1 MSVPRLR
8 FLSVP
13 LVLAVS
19 ASLLAACSSPGS
31 GSGSGSSATFT
42 TIGYTTVITPGA
54 PMNPFNVTNNVFPT
68 FDAMQLGWNTDNS
81 ANPNQELPG
90 LASSWSLSPSGTS
103 LTVHLQPGAK
113 WSNGKP
119 VTATDVLD
127 SAAIWFCQG
136 SAQVDNLGSVTADG
150 SSTVTL
156 TEAAGAHNNLF
167 ETVLGEASG
176 DGTQWIVPS
185 FEYGSLLPS
194 SIWSTIKASEGAG
207 PAATAATATL
217 TNLAKKID
225 AFAPKTDISA
235 GPFYIKR
242 LNNSQALLV
251 KNPYFYAAGK
261 VHVGQVIME
270 HQNSTQQIVSY
281 LDAGTLD
288 AAPYTAMATNVYD
301 QVVAAGNAPLRMP
314 ALVASALTLDEQVA
328 PYNNVA
334 VRQALA
340 YVINRIAV
348 QKVGEPTS
356 GTPSTTITGAVSGV
370 LPDYITPAQQ
380 ASLDPYSPDTAKA
393 TSMLKSAGLTLKGGQ
408 WYLPGGKPWTIT
420 LPVPQGFADFQSASS
435 VIKSEL
441 TSFGI
446 PTTITGGPAWT
457 TYQPNLFTGKYPVGW
472 WLIALG
478 PGAYN
483 TFARVY
489 GTYDGYVP
497 AGSAVKRYPA
507 GNAAADNFLNTP
519 NTVTVPGLGTVNPG
533 QLTFELSQLNLN
545 TAAGLAQQK
554 AITAKVI
561 QAVNYEVPV
570 LQLWDYIDVQF
581 VNNKRFGGWPAN
593 DGILAQD
600 PGVWMAD
607 GYIRAK

>member
-1 MSVPRLR
+1 MSIRRLR
-8 FLSVP
+8 FLPVP
-13 LVLAVS
+13 LALAAS
-19 ASLLAACSSPGS
+19 ASFIAACTSSGPGS
-31 GSGSGSSATFT
+31 GNNSATFT

-54 PMNPFNVTNNVFPT
+54 PMNPFNATNNVFPT
-68 FDAMQLGWNTDNS
+68 FDAMQLGWNAGNS

-90 LASSWSLSPSGTS
+90 LASSWSLSPGGTS
-103 LTVHLQPGAK
+103 LAVHLQPGAT
-113 WSNGKP
+113 WSNGRP
-119 VTATDVLD
+119 VTATDVVD

-136 SAQVDNLGSVTADG
+136 SAQGFNLGSVTADN
-150 SSTVTL
+150 SRTVTFI
-156 TEAAGAHNNLF
+156 EAPGAHNNLF
-167 ETVLGEASG
+167 ETVLGQGSG
-176 DGTQWIVPS
+176 GATQWIVPS

-194 SIWSTIKASEGAG
+194 SIWSTIKTSQGTG
-207 PAATAATATL
+207 PAATAATTTL
-217 TNLAKKID
+217 TSLAKKID
-225 AFAPKTDISA
+225 AFAPRADISA

-251 KNPYFYAAGK
+251 KNPHFYAASK
-261 VHVGQVIME
+261 LHVGQVIME
-270 HQNSTQQIVSY
+270 HQSGNQQIISY

-288 AAPYTAMATNVYD
+288 AAPYTAMPTNVYN

-314 ALVASALTLDEQVA
+314 SLVASALTFDEKVA
-328 PYNNVA
+328 PYNDIR

-340 YVINRIAV
+340 YVINRVAV

-356 GTPSTTITGAVSGV
+356 GTPAGIAGAVSGA
-370 LPDYITPAQQ
+370 LPDYLTPAQQ
-380 ASLDPYSPDTAKA
+380 ASLNPYSPDTAKA
-393 TSMLKSAGLTLKGGQ
+393 TAMLKSAGLTLKGGQ

-420 LPVPQGFADFQSASS
+420 LPVPQGFSDWQSASS

-446 PTTITGGPAWT
+446 PTTVTGGPAWT
-457 TYQPNLFTGKYPVGW
+457 SYQPNLFTGKYPVGW

-478 PGAYN
+478 PGAYD
-483 TFARVY
+483 TFARIY

-497 AGSAVKRYPA
+497 AGSVAKRYPA

-519 NTVTVPGLGTVNPG
+519 DTVTVPGLGTVNPG

-554 AITAKVI
+554 TIAAKVI
-561 QAVNYEVPV
+561 QTVNYEVPV
-570 LQLWDYIDVQF
+570 IQLWNYIDVQF
-581 VNNKRFGGWPAN
+581 VNAKRFSGWPTSDAVI
-593 DGILAQD
+593 GQD

-607 GYIRAK
+607 GYVRAK

>member
-1 MSVPRLR
+1 MSIRRLR
-8 FLSVP
+8 FLSLP
-13 LVLAVS
+13 LALAAAVS
-19 ASLLAACSSPGS
+19 FLAACSSS
-31 GSGSGSSATFT
+31 GSGGGNAAFT

-54 PMNPFNVTNNVFPT
+54 PMNPFNATNNVFPT
-68 FDAMQLGWNTDNS
+68 FDAMQLGWNAGNA

-90 LASSWSLSPSGTS
+90 LASSWALSPSGTA

-119 VTATDVLD
+119 VTATDVVD

-136 SAQVDNLGSVTADG
+136 VAQTYNLGSVTADN
-150 SSTVTL
+150 SSTVTF

-167 ETVLGEASG
+167 ETLLGPAAGS
-176 DGTQWIVPS
+176 GTQWIVPS
-185 FEYGSLLPS
+185 FEYGSLLPGN
-194 SIWSTIKASEGAG
+194 IWSTIKTSEGTG
-207 PAATAATATL
+207 SAATAATGTL
-217 TNLAKKID
+217 TGLAKHID
-225 AFAPKTDISA
+225 AFAPTTDFSA

-242 LNNSQALLV
+242 VNNSQALLL

-270 HQNSTQQIVSY
+270 HQSGTQQIVSY
-281 LDAGTLD
+281 LDAGSLD
-288 AAPYTAMATNVYD
+288 AAPYTAMATNVYN
-301 QVVAAGNAPLRMP
+301 QVVSAGNTPVRMP
-314 ALVASALTLDEQVA
+314 SLVASALTFDEHVA
-328 PYNNVA
+328 PYSSLA

-340 YVINRIAV
+340 YVINRGAV

-356 GTPSTTITGAVSGV
+356 GTPSTTTTGAVAGA
-370 LPDYITPAQQ
+370 LPDYVTSAQQ
-380 ASLDPYSPDTAKA
+380 SSLNPYSPDTAKA
-393 TSMLKSAGLTLKGGQ
+393 TSLLKGAGLKLKGGQ
-408 WYLPGGKPWTIT
+408 WYLADGKPWTIT
-420 LPVPQGFADFQSASS
+420 LPVPQGFADWQSASA

-457 TYQPNLFTGKYPVGW
+457 SYQPNLFTGKYPVGW

-478 PGAYN
+478 PGAYA
-483 TFARVY
+483 TFSRIY

-507 GNAAADNFLNTP
+507 GNSAADNFLNTP
-519 NTVTVPGLGTVNPG
+519 NTVNVPGLGTVNPG
-533 QLTFELSQLNLN
+533 QLTFQLSQLDLN

-554 AITAKVI
+554 AIAAKVV
-561 QAVNYEVPV
+561 QTVNYEVPV
-570 LQLWDYIDVQF
+570 IQLWDYIDVQF
-581 VNNKRFGGWPAN
+581 VNHKRFTDWPTSDAII
-593 DGILAQD
+593 GQD

-607 GYIRAK
+607 GYVRAK